1 MDMFIKIAWRYIFR
15 NVRRTVI
22 TGIAIGVGLAGMIFT
37 DAFMVGMK
45 QNIIETVTDNFLG
58 EAQIHAEGFTDNYD
72 PEKVI
77 TGTETILRQLKNE
90 PEVEHVSQRVM
101 TNGLI
106 NSAVNS
112 RHLMLCGIDPHTEK
126 MVSEIDEKMATGTY
140 LDNTQSILIGKPLA
154 EELEVQMGDRI
165 VVTVSMA
172 ESGELA
178 QEMLR
183 IGGIYHFEADEMDK
197 QIAFVHIDKLR
208 ALLGLKPDESHEI
221 VIHLT
226 DAMIASNINYPLWAK
241 YSKNGLK
248 AEPWPQLVP
257 ELDMTL
263 HLFNYAIILLSIVI
277 FGVVVFG
284 IVNTLFMSLYERFFE
299 FGVLKAVGTRSFNI
313 WKMIVYEA
321 CSLAVIS
328 ILIGILLG
336 FLVTIIFMKIGISFD
351 GVDLGG
357 VTVQR
362 RLYPVIGLYQ
372 YIIYPI
378 VVLLFT
384 AGIGIYPATFAAKLK
399 PAQAMRKSM

>member
-1 MDMFIKIAWRYIFR
+1 MDMYIKIAWRNIFR
-15 NVRRTVI
+15 NARRTVI

-45 QNIIETVTDNFLG
+45 RNIIETVTDNFLG
-58 EAQIHAEGFTDNYD
+58 EAQIHAKGFTDNYD

-77 TGTETILRQLKNE
+77 TGTESILQQLKSE
-90 PEVEHVSQRVM
+90 PEVAHVSKRIM
-101 TNGLI
+101 TQGLI

-112 RHLMLCGIDPHTEK
+112 RHLMLCGIEPLTEK
-126 MVSEIDEKMATGTY
+126 AVSEIDEKMVSGSY
-140 LDNTQSILIGKPLA
+140 LRNDRSILIGKPLA
-154 EELEVQMGDRI
+154 EELEVQAGDRI

-172 ESGELA
+172 ESGELS

-183 IGGIYHFEADEMDK
+183 VGGIYCFGANEMDERL
-197 QIAFVHIDKLR
+197 AFVHIDKLR
-208 ALLGLKPDESHEI
+208 TLLGLKPEESHEI
-221 VIHLT
+221 VIHLN
-226 DAMIASNINYPLWAK
+226 DAMVASDTDYPLWAK
-241 YSKNGLK
+241 YSKNGLI
-248 AEPWPQLVP
+248 AESWPQLIP

-263 HLFNYAIILLSIVI
+263 HLFNYAIILLAIVI

-299 FGVLKAVGTRSFNI
+299 FGVLKAVGTRSFSI
-313 WKMIVYEA
+313 WKMIIYEA
-321 CSLAVIS
+321 CSLAFIS
-328 ILIGILLG
+328 NIIGIILGLLA
-336 FLVTIIFMKIGISFD
+336 TIIFMKIGISFD

-384 AGIGIYPATFAAKLK
+384 ASIGIYPATFAAKLK